1 MKFTL
6 EEAIINYALPFGSD
20 SDFAPILEAIGDAK
34 IVLLGE
40 ASHGTSEFYTVRAKL
55 SKLLIEQKGFS
66 ALAVEGDWPSS
77 QHVNRYIK
85 GYDEDKET
93 VQEVL
98 NAFRRWPTWM
108 WANEEI
114 AEFID
119 WLKMYN
125 NKRIRNQKV
134 GFYGIDMYSLWES
147 MEEIIRHLSTSNP
160 AGADLELAKKAFS
173 CFEPFNSMPDH
184 YAISTAHFSQVCIDE
199 VSNLLSSIRSHK
211 KSYEDA
217 DETNLN
223 LKVNALVAKNAE
235 EYYRTM
241 LQDNALSWNIRDE
254 HMVEAINEVKSH
266 YGEDAK
272 VIVWEHNTHIGDARA
287 TTMQKDG
294 MLNVGQLLREQY
306 KKNDVYAVGFGTY
319 QGTVIAAEE
328 WGLPFKV
335 INVPPARQHSWEDLL
350 HKTGAFDK
358 LFIFN
363 DENRKHFVGWVGHRA
378 IGVVYNP
385 KYEAFGNYVPSQMGN
400 RYDAFIF
407 IDQTKALSPL
417 KLKETMNDY

>member
-1 MKFTL
+1 MDFTL
-6 EEAIINYALPFGSD
+6 EEAVKNYALPFESD
-20 SDFAPILEAIGDAK
+20 DDFTPILEAIGDAK

-55 SKLLIEQKGFS
+55 SKMLIEQKGFS
-66 ALAVEGDWPSS
+66 AIAVEGDWPSA

-85 GYDEDKET
+85 GYGEGKET
-93 VQEVL
+93 VHEVL

-119 WLKMYN
+119 WLKMHN
-125 NKRIRNQKV
+125 DRSSQDRKV

-147 MEEIIRHLSTSNP
+147 MEEIIRYLTISDP
-160 AGADLELAKKAFS
+160 AGTDLELAKKAFS
-173 CFEPFNSMPDH
+173 CFEPFNGMPDH

-211 KSYEDA
+211 KFYEDA

-223 LKVNALVAKNAE
+223 LKVNALIAKHAE

-254 HMVEAINEVKSH
+254 HMVEAINEVKNH
-266 YGEDAK
+266 YGEAAK
-272 VIVWEHNTHIGDARA
+272 IIVWEHNTHIGDARA
-287 TTMQKDG
+287 TTMQEDG

-306 KKNDVYAVGFGTY
+306 KKEDVYAVGFGTHR
-319 QGTVIAAEE
+319 GTVIAAEE
-328 WGLPFKV
+328 WGVPFKV

-358 LFIFN
+358 LFIFS

-407 IDQTKALSPL
+407 LDQTNALSPL
-417 KLKETMNDY
+417 KLKETMNDS